1 MNMESYAKTEFQ
13 PFHLDLPNEPCPRNL
28 FISLVSK
35 KYLGAL
41 YLVEPSIFPQNWPL
55 IVKVS
60 PMGAWNTLNK
70 IVINYLNSRYSPQGL
85 QIGKSETALLTLAQ
99 KISENIS
106 NDIKDNDGNSS
117 KILGGMK
124 PQNDEFDLLSEKLQI
139 VFDLVAN
146 DIVKLTGREVTIHIS
161 IDDKKFKMTKLPK
174 LESFDELK
182 LFNI

>member
-1 MNMESYAKTEFQ
+1 MELYPKTEIQ
-13 PFHLDLPNEPCPRNL
+13 SFHLDLPTEPCPRNL

-35 KYLGAL
+35 KYLAAL

-70 IVINYLNSRYSPQGL
+70 IVIKYLNSRYSPQGL
-85 QIGKSETALLTLAQ
+85 QIGKNETALLALAQ

-106 NDIKDNDGNSS
+106 NDINGNDGNSS
-117 KILGGMK
+117 KILDAMK

-139 VFDLVAN
+139 VFDLVAS

-161 IDDKKFKMTKLPK
+161 IDDKKIKLTKLPK
-174 LESFDELK
+174 VESFDELK
-182 LFNI
+182 LFNL